1 MKITKFQLKNG
12 ATALIIPSHKSPVVS
27 AQVWVHNGSADE
39 SKGEEGISHFIE
51 HLLFKGI
58 AKYKSGEI
66 AKTVEGHGGE
76 LNAYTSFDQTVY
88 YINLPSESVEVACDC
103 LSQMIGFP
111 QFDPAEIEPEREV
124 VVEEL
129 KRGLDLLGR
138 VASQNFF
145 SLAYTKHP
153 YGVPVIGFENR
164 IRKWSPKKIQSYFRE
179 RYSPK
184 NFFIVLSG
192 DISAEKAKFLIKEK
206 FENIPM
212 FPIKKKLRRKEP
224 SQKKC
229 RVKLV
234 KNKFEQSIYYIGFQI
249 PNQNHKDIAALEL
262 LSMYLG
268 YGDSSLL
275 TKNLRL
281 NEPLA
286 MSAGS
291 GLFTAKDTGQFI
303 IQFQC
308 KPENVISCLKKLSQT
323 MEQFLAEPFD
333 LDVFR
338 KIQNAYVAD
347 QYFSAETISGLCRN
361 YGSGYFSAK
370 DEKYSEKFLK
380 RVLKLKP
387 EDLFKVFKKYVV
399 IKKSVVSLSGPFNVK
414 EATESKCESEINL
427 FLKNLDTLS
436 KSKLKKLLITHKS
449 KNLIKPQKLGSETQK
464 ADLIRIKNLDFLFK
478 KTNQSHLFSASLVTY
493 GGGRLLL
500 QEQAGLVELF
510 SKTWLTD
517 NKAYTEDELSLRL
530 ESLAASIYPTA
541 GRNSVSL
548 SMEGLYQFQ
557 KPISEIY
564 KSILTGAQ
572 FKEHFVDRERSIQ
585 LQQIKNRNDQP
596 AQTAIR
602 KLVQSIFKSHPYGF
616 DSLGSPET
624 LASVKSESIHNYVKK
639 LRSERSVFS
648 VVGNI
653 DIEFWKDFAT
663 QLAELGYSSK
673 KEISKFEYTGPEKKI
688 FYFEPADKEQ
698 SHLAIGWPS
707 PGVFENRRATMQ
719 VVQGILAGQGGRLFL
734 ELRDKQSLA
743 YTVSPVGF
751 EGLEKGLFGLYI
763 GCSTDKVDQ
772 ALKGLLFE
780 IDKLANDVLS
790 EGELQRAK
798 NYILGTEQLELQKI
812 STVNSSL
819 VYDLLYTNHYS
830 ENTSNEI
837 RSVTVKQVQDLLKEI
852 LSQNATISLVGKKNF
867 NS

>member
-39 SKGEEGISHFIE
+39 AKGEEGISHFIE
-51 HLLFKGI
+51 HLLFKGSE
-58 AKYKSGEI
+58 KYKSGEI

-88 YINLPSESVEVACDC
+88 YINLPSDSADVACDC
-103 LSQMIGFP
+103 LSQMIGYP

-129 KRGLDLLGR
+129 KRGLDSVGR

-153 YGVPVIGFENR
+153 YGIPVIGFEDR
-164 IRKWSPKKIQSYFRE
+164 IRKWSPKKIQSYFQE

-192 DISAEKAKFLIKEK
+192 DITSEKGKFLIKEK
-206 FENIPM
+206 FEGIPT
-212 FPIKKKLRRKEP
+212 FPIKKKVRKKEP
-224 SQKKC
+224 VQKKY
-229 RVKLV
+229 RIKLV
-234 KNKFEQSIYYIGFQI
+234 KNKFEQSICYVGFQI

-268 YGDSSLL
+268 YGDSSML

-286 MSAGS
+286 LSVSS
-291 GLFTAKDTGQFI
+291 GLFTAKDNGQFI
-303 IQFQC
+303 VQFQC
-308 KPENVISCLKKLSQT
+308 KPENVILCLKKLAFSL
-323 MEQFLAEPFD
+323 EQFLSEPIDTEIFS
-333 LDVFR
+333 

-361 YGSGYFSAK
+361 YGAGYFNSK

-380 RVLKLKP
+380 TILKTKP
-387 EDLFKVFKKYVV
+387 EDLYKVFKKYASVE
-399 IKKSVVSLSGPFNVK
+399 KSVVSLSGPFNSNANNEEKCKSEVLNLLK
-414 EATESKCESEINL
+414 KIAALSKNKTKQII
-427 FLKNLDTLS
+427 KKS
-436 KSKLKKLLITHKS
+436 KSKS
-449 KNLIKPQKLGSETQK
+449 LIKSQRLGSETQK
-464 ADLIRIKNLDFLFK
+464 ADLIQINGLDFLFK
-478 KTNQSHLFSASLVTY
+478 KTTQSHVFSANLVTY
-493 GGGRLLL
+493 GGGRLISNH
-500 QEQAGLVELF
+500 QAGLLELF

-517 NKAYTEDELSLRL
+517 NKNFTEDEMSLRL

-557 KPISEIY
+557 RPISEIF
-564 KSILTGAQ
+564 KSILEGSQ
-572 FKEHFVDRERSIQ
+572 FKENFIDRERIIQ

-602 KLVQSIFKSHPYGF
+602 KLVQSVFKSHSYSI

-624 LASVKSESIHNYVKK
+624 LVSINSDSIHQYVRK
-639 LRSERSVFS
+639 LKLERSVFS

-653 DIEFWKDFAT
+653 DIEFWKDFSS
-663 QLAELGYSSK
+663 QLSELGFSSK
-673 KEISKFEYTGPEKKI
+673 KDISKFQYVAPEKET
-688 FYFEPADKEQ
+688 YHFETADKEQ
-698 SHLAIGWPS
+698 SHLVIGWPS
-707 PGVFENRRATMQ
+707 PGAFEKKRATMQ
-719 VVQGILAGQGGRLFL
+719 VIQGILAGQGGRLFL

-772 ALKGLLFE
+772 ALKGLRFE
-780 IDKLANDVLS
+780 IEKLANDSLS
-790 EGELQRAK
+790 ENELQRAK
-798 NYILGTEQLELQKI
+798 NYIIGTEQLELQRI
-812 STVNSSL
+812 SAVNSSL
-819 VYDLLYTNHYS
+819 VYDLLYTKQFN
-830 ENTSNEI
+830 ENSSNEI
-837 RSVTVKQVQDLLKEI
+837 KSVSVKQVQDLLKEI
-852 LSQNATISLVGKKNF
+852 LSQNATVSLVGKKNF